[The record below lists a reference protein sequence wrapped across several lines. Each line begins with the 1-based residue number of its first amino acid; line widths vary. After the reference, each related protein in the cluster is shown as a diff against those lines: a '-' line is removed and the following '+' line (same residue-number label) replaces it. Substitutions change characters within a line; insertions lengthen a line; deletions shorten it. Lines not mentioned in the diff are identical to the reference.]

1 MNRKLR
7 KIINHYGINKQLKY
21 FQSEIFEL
29 NEAIL
34 NYEKDSFEDFFSD
47 IWRGVKN
54 CFSGI
59 MRLPQEKDPRRE
71 HVIEEI
77 ADVMVMLKQI
87 QLNYNIKT
95 DDIKEVMKFKI
106 ERQLERIKEDA
117 NNK

>member
-1 MNRKLR
+1 
-7 KIINHYGINKQLKY
+7 
-21 FQSEIFEL
+21 
-29 NEAIL
+29 
-34 NYEKDSFEDFFSD
+34 
-47 IWRGVKN
+47 
-54 CFSGI
+54 

>member
-34 NYEKDSFEDFFSD
+34 NY
-47 IWRGVKN
+47 
-54 CFSGI
+54 
-59 MRLPQEKDPRRE
+59 EKDPRRE